1 MIARFFPLK
10 NSLSA
15 AEQNSFPEER
25 ENTMSNPLKPRSFEL
40 TDGPDRIA
48 HRALLFS
55 CGLTRADMSKPLIAI
70 VNSWNEI
77 VPGCMHLRS
86 VAQSVREGVLEA
98 GGVPLEFNTIGVC
111 DGMAQGHVGMKYSLP
126 SREIIAASI
135 EIMLEAHQFD
145 GAVFISSCDKI
156 TPGMLM
162 AAARVNIP
170 AVFVPAGAM
179 QAGEYEGE
187 KIALSQTREF
197 AGKYHTGEITAE
209 QLAHIEEI
217 ACPSP
222 GTCAMMGTAN
232 SMACLTEALG
242 MSLPTSATMP
252 ATSSAKL
259 RNARESGARIVSLL
273 EKNVRPRDIMTI
285 DALENALRVT
295 MAIGGSTNT
304 ILHLLGLAQ
313 EIGLDFDLHHIDDV
327 SRTTP
332 YIAKIIPSGPD
343 TIEDLHRSGGIP
355 AVFKSIRRLLKP
367 AALTVSGKTV
377 GEIADTATWNNTNVI
392 HSMDDPIRPDGG
404 LAILWGNLAPGGSVV
419 KKSAATPKMWVH
431 EGPARVFDSMEAAT
445 EVVKAGGV
453 KPGSV
458 VVIRYEG
465 PVGGPGMRE
474 MQMITAIMMGMGLSD
489 TTALVTD
496 GRFSGSTRGP
506 CIGYVSPEAALGGPL
521 AFVEDGDRISIDI
534 PAGKLELRISDE
546 EMARRR
552 QAWTPPK
559 LPTKGI
565 LGLYAS
571 LAQSAAQGAVL
582 VPKGD

>member
-1 MIARFFPLK
+1 
-10 NSLSA
+10 
-15 AEQNSFPEER
+15 
-25 ENTMSNPLKPRSFEL
+25 MSNLLKRRSHEL
-40 TDGPDRIA
+40 TDGPDRVA

-55 CGLTRADMSKPLIAI
+55 CGLTRQDMDKPLIAI

-77 VPGCMHLRS
+77 VPGCIHLPA
-86 VAQSVREGVLEA
+86 VAQSVREGILEA

-135 EIMLEAHQFD
+135 EIMLQAHQFD
-145 GAVFISSCDKI
+145 AAVFISSCDKI

-170 AVFVPAGAM
+170 VLMVPAGAM
-179 QAGEYEGE
+179 EAGEYAGQ

-197 AGKYHTGEITAE
+197 AGKYHAGEITAE

-259 RNARESGARIVSLL
+259 RNAREAGMR
-273 EKNVRPRDIMTI
+273 IMTLLAENVCPLDI
-285 DALENALRVT
+285 ITADALENALRVA
-295 MAIGGSTNT
+295 MAVGGSTNT

-313 EIGLDFDLHHIDDV
+313 EIGIEFDLRQVDAA
-327 SRTTP
+327 SRSTP
-332 YIAKIIPSGPD
+332 YLSKLIPSGPN
-343 TIEDLHRSGGIP
+343 TINDLHSAGGIP
-355 AVFKSIRRLLKP
+355 AVLKSIRSLLK
-367 AALTVSGKTV
+367 ADALTVSGKTI
-377 GEIADTATWNNTNVI
+377 GEVADAAEWSDTRVI
-392 HSMDDPIRPDGG
+392 HSLEDPIRPDGG
-404 LAILWGNLAPGGSVV
+404 LAVLWGNLAPDGSLV

-445 EVVKAGGV
+445 AVVEAGGV
-453 KPGSV
+453 EPGSV

-474 MQMITAIMMGMGLSD
+474 MQMITAIMSGMGLSE

-521 AFVEDGDRISIDI
+521 ALVEDGDRISIDI
-534 PAGKLELRISDE
+534 PAGKLDLLVPDDELE
-546 EMARRR
+546 RRR
-552 QAWTPPK
+552 QRWIPPTP
-559 LPTKGI
+559 PTKGI

-582 VPKGD
+582 VPTCK

>member
-1 MIARFFPLK
+1 M
-10 NSLSA
+10 
-15 AEQNSFPEER
+15 
-25 ENTMSNPLKPRSFEL
+25 
-40 TDGPDRIA
+40 TDGPDRVA

-55 CGLTRADMSKPLIAI
+55 CGLTRGEMSKPLVAI

-77 VPGCMHLRS
+77 VPGCIHLRA
-86 VAQSVREGVLEA
+86 VAQAVREGVLEA

-111 DGMAQGHVGMKYSLP
+111 DGLAQGHVGMKYSLP
-126 SREIIAASI
+126 SREIIAASS

-145 GAVFISSCDKI
+145 AAVFISSCDKI

-170 AVFVPAGAM
+170 SIMVPAGAM
-179 QAGEYEGE
+179 KAGEYEGQ
-187 KIALSQTREF
+187 KISLSQTREF
-197 AGKYHTGEITAE
+197 AGKYHAGKITAE
-209 QLAHIEEI
+209 ELARIEEI

-259 RNARESGARIVSLL
+259 RNARESGMRLMQML
-273 EKNVRPRDIMTI
+273 EQNLRPLDIITSA
-285 DALENALRVT
+285 ALENALRVT

-313 EIGLDFDLHHIDDV
+313 EIGVPFDLRHVDEV

-332 YIAKIIPSGPD
+332 YIAKILPSGPN
-343 TIEDLHRSGGIP
+343 TIGDLHSAGGIP
-355 AVFKSIRRLLKP
+355 AVLKSIRGLLQP
-367 AALTVSGKTV
+367 DAVTVSGKTI
-377 GEIADTATWNNTNVI
+377 GEVADASEWHDTNVI
-392 HSMDDPIRPDGG
+392 HSVEDPIRPDGG
-404 LAILWGNLAPGGSVV
+404 LAVLWGNLAPEGSLV
-419 KKSAATPKMWVH
+419 KKSAATPTMWVH
-431 EGPARVFDSMEAAT
+431 EGQARVFDSMEDAI
-445 EVVKAGGV
+445 EVVEAGGV
-453 KPGSV
+453 EPGSV

-474 MQMITAIMMGMGLSD
+474 MQMITAIMSGMGLSE

-521 AFVEDGDRISIDI
+521 ALVEEGDRISLDI
-534 PAGKLELRISDE
+534 PAGRLELLVAEDE
-546 EMARRR
+546 LTRRR
-552 QAWTPPK
+552 ENWTPPQP
-559 LPTKGI
+559 PTKGV

-582 VPKGD
+582 VPKCE

>member
-1 MIARFFPLK
+1 
-10 NSLSA
+10 
-15 AEQNSFPEER
+15 
-25 ENTMSNPLKPRSFEL
+25 
-40 TDGPDRIA
+40 
-48 HRALLFS
+48 
-55 CGLTRADMSKPLIAI
+55 
-70 VNSWNEI
+70 
-77 VPGCMHLRS
+77 
-86 VAQSVREGVLEA
+86 
-98 GGVPLEFNTIGVC
+98 
-111 DGMAQGHVGMKYSLP
+111 MKYSLP

-135 EIMLEAHQFD
+135 EIMLQAHQFD
-145 GAVFISSCDKI
+145 AAVFISSCDKI

-170 AVFVPAGAM
+170 SIMVPAGAM
-179 QAGEYEGE
+179 KAGEYEGR

-197 AGKYHTGEITAE
+197 AGKYHAREISAE
-209 QLAHIEEI
+209 ELAHIEEI

-259 RNARESGARIVSLL
+259 RNARESGVRLLRIFEQGLCPL
-273 EKNVRPRDIMTI
+273 DIITPA
-285 DALENALRVT
+285 ALENALRVT

-304 ILHLLGLAQ
+304 ILHLLGLAH
-313 EIGLDFDLHHIDDV
+313 EIGAPFDLRHVDEV

-332 YIAKIIPSGPD
+332 YISKILPSGPN
-343 TIEDLHRSGGIP
+343 TIEDLHDAGGIP
-355 AVFKSIRRLLKP
+355 AVLKSIRGLLHRD
-367 AALTVSGKTV
+367 AMTVGGKTI
-377 GEIADTATWNNTNVI
+377 GEVSETAEWNDTQVLRP
-392 HSMDDPIRPDGG
+392 MEDPIRPDGG
-404 LAILWGNLAPGGSVV
+404 LAVLWGNLAPEGSLV

-431 EGPARVFDSMEAAT
+431 EGPARVFDSMEDAI
-445 EVVKAGGV
+445 EVVEAGGV
-453 KPGSV
+453 EPGSV

-474 MQMITAIMMGMGLSD
+474 MQMITAIMSGMGLSE

-521 AFVEDGDRISIDI
+521 ALVEEGDRISLDI
-534 PAGKLELRISDE
+534 PAGTLELLVSEDE
-546 EMARRR
+546 LTRRR
-552 QAWTPPK
+552 GTWTPPQ
-559 LPTKGI
+559 PPGKGI

-582 VPKGD
+582 VPNREQ

>member
-1 MIARFFPLK
+1 MP
-10 NSLSA
+10 S
-15 AEQNSFPEER
+15 
-25 ENTMSNPLKPRSFEL
+25 PLKPRSFEL
-40 TDGPDRIA
+40 TDGPDRVA

-55 CGLTRADMSKPLIAI
+55 CGLTRADLTKPLIAI

-77 VPGCMHLRS
+77 VPGCMHLRP

-126 SREIIAASI
+126 SREIIAASA

-145 GAVFISSCDKI
+145 AAVFISSCDKI

-170 AVFVPAGAM
+170 AIFVPAGAM
-179 QAGEYEGE
+179 EAGEYGGE

-197 AGKYHTGEITAE
+197 AGKYHAGEISAE
-209 QLAHIEEI
+209 ELAYIEEI

-259 RNARESGARIVSLL
+259 RNARESGAQVIRLL
-273 EKNVRPRDIMTI
+273 EQNLRPRDIMTA
-285 DALENALRVT
+285 DALENALRVA

-304 ILHLLGLAQ
+304 ILHLLGLAR
-313 EIGLDFDLHHIDDV
+313 EVGVDFDLRHVDEV

-332 YIAKIIPSGPD
+332 YIAKIIPSGPN
-343 TIEDLHRSGGIP
+343 TINDLHRAGGIP
-355 AVFKSIRRLLKP
+355 AVFKAIRRLIKSG
-367 AALTVSGKTV
+367 ALTVSGQTI
-377 GEIADTATWNNTNVI
+377 GEIADAARWSDPNVI

-404 LAILWGNLAPGGSVV
+404 LAILWGSLAPEGAVV

-445 EVVKAGGV
+445 EAVEAGHV
-453 KPGSV
+453 EPGSV
-458 VVIRYEG
+458 IVIRYEG

-474 MQMITAIMMGMGLSD
+474 MQMITAIMMGMGLSE

-534 PAGKLELRISDE
+534 PAGKLDLIVPQE

-552 QAWTPPK
+552 AAWIPPK
-559 LPTKGI
+559 RPTKGI

-582 VPKGD
+582 LPKVE

>member
-1 MIARFFPLK
+1 
-10 NSLSA
+10 
-15 AEQNSFPEER
+15 
-25 ENTMSNPLKPRSFEL
+25 L
-40 TDGPDRIA
+40 TDGPDRVA

-55 CGLTRADMSKPLIAI
+55 CGLTRGEMSKPLVAI

-77 VPGCMHLRS
+77 VPGCIHLRA
-86 VAQSVREGVLEA
+86 VAQAVREGVLEA

-111 DGMAQGHVGMKYSLP
+111 DGLAQGHVGMKYSLP
-126 SREIIAASI
+126 SREIIAASS

-145 GAVFISSCDKI
+145 AAVFISSCDKI

-170 AVFVPAGAM
+170 SIMVPAGAM
-179 QAGEYEGE
+179 KAGEYEGQ
-187 KIALSQTREF
+187 KISLSQTREF
-197 AGKYHTGEITAE
+197 AGKYHAGKITAE
-209 QLAHIEEI
+209 ELARIEEI

-259 RNARESGARIVSLL
+259 RNARESGMRLMQML
-273 EKNVRPRDIMTI
+273 EQNLRPLDIITSA
-285 DALENALRVT
+285 ALENALRVT

-313 EIGLDFDLHHIDDV
+313 EIGVPFDLRHVDEV

-332 YIAKIIPSGPD
+332 YIAKILPSGPN
-343 TIEDLHRSGGIP
+343 TIEDLHSAGGIP
-355 AVFKSIRRLLKP
+355 AVLKSIRGLLQP
-367 AALTVSGKTV
+367 DAVTVSGKTI
-377 GEIADTATWNNTNVI
+377 GEVADASEWHDTNVI
-392 HSMDDPIRPDGG
+392 HSVEDPIRPDGG
-404 LAILWGNLAPGGSVV
+404 LAVLWGNLAPEGSLV
-419 KKSAATPKMWVH
+419 KKSAATPTMWVH
-431 EGPARVFDSMEAAT
+431 EGQARVFDSMEDAI
-445 EVVKAGGV
+445 EVVEAGGV
-453 KPGSV
+453 EPGSV

-474 MQMITAIMMGMGLSD
+474 MQMITAIMSGMGLSE

-521 AFVEDGDRISIDI
+521 ALVEEGDRISLDI
-534 PAGKLELRISDE
+534 PAGRLELLVAEDE
-546 EMARRR
+546 LTRRR
-552 QAWTPPK
+552 ENWTPPQP
-559 LPTKGI
+559 PTKGV

-582 VPKGD
+582 VPKCE

>member
-1 MIARFFPLK
+1 
-10 NSLSA
+10 
-15 AEQNSFPEER
+15 
-25 ENTMSNPLKPRSFEL
+25 MSNHLKPRSVEL
-40 TDGPDRIA
+40 TDGPDRVA

-55 CGLTRADMSKPLIAI
+55 CGLTRADMTKPLIAI

-77 VPGCMHLRS
+77 VPGCMHLRQ
-86 VAQSVREGVLEA
+86 VAQSVRDGVLEA

-126 SREIIAASI
+126 SREIIAASV

-145 GAVFISSCDKI
+145 AAVFISSCDKI

-170 AVFVPAGAM
+170 AIFVPAGTM
-179 QAGEYEGE
+179 QAGEYAGE

-197 AGKYHTGEITAE
+197 AGKYHAGEISLE
-209 QLAHIEEI
+209 ELAHIEEI

-259 RNARESGARIVSLL
+259 RNARDSGARIIGLL
-273 EKNVRPRDIMTI
+273 EQKICPRDIMTA
-285 DALENALRVT
+285 DALENALRVA

-304 ILHLLGLAQ
+304 ILHLLGLAR
-313 EIGLDFDLHHIDDV
+313 EIGVDFDLHHVDKI

-332 YIAKIIPSGPD
+332 YIAKIIPSGPH
-343 TIEDLHRSGGIP
+343 TIDDLHRAGGIP
-355 AVFKSIRRLLKP
+355 AVCKAIRPLLKP
-367 AALTVSGKTV
+367 NALTVSGHTV
-377 GEIADTATWNNTNVI
+377 GETADAAKWADGNVI

-404 LAILWGNLAPGGSVV
+404 LAILWGSLAPDGAVV

-431 EGPARVFDSMEAAT
+431 EGPARVFNSMETATAAV
-445 EVVKAGGV
+445 EAGSV
-453 KPGSV
+453 EPGSV
-458 VVIRYEG
+458 IVIRYEG

-474 MQMITAIMMGMGLSD
+474 MQMITAVMMGMGLSE

-521 AFVEDGDRISIDI
+521 ALVEDGDRISIDI
-534 PAGKLELRISDE
+534 PAGKLDLLVSEE
-546 EMARRR
+546 EMARRHGR
-552 QAWTPPK
+552 WAPPQR
-559 LPTKGI
+559 PTKGI

-582 VPKGD
+582 QPKFD

>member
-1 MIARFFPLK
+1 
-10 NSLSA
+10 
-15 AEQNSFPEER
+15 
-25 ENTMSNPLKPRSFEL
+25 MSNPLKRRSFEL
-40 TDGPDRIA
+40 TDGPDRVA

-55 CGLTRADMSKPLIAI
+55 CGLTRGDMDKPLVAI

-77 VPGCMHLRS
+77 VPGCVHLPA
-86 VAQSVREGVLEA
+86 VAQAVREGILEA

-126 SREIIAASI
+126 SREIIAASS

-145 GAVFISSCDKI
+145 AAVFISSCDKI

-162 AAARVNIP
+162 AAVRVNIP
-170 AVFVPAGAM
+170 SIMVPAGAM
-179 QAGEYEGE
+179 KAGEYEGQ
-187 KIALSQTREF
+187 KISLSQTREF

-209 QLAHIEEI
+209 QLAYIEEI

-222 GTCAMMGTAN
+222 GTCSMMGTAN

-259 RNARESGARIVSLL
+259 RNARESGMRIMQIL
-273 EKNVRPRDIMTI
+273 EQNLCPLDIITPA
-285 DALENALRVT
+285 ALENALRVT
-295 MAIGGSTNT
+295 MAVGGSTNT

-313 EIGLDFDLHHIDDV
+313 EIGTPFDLRHVDEI

-332 YIAKIIPSGPD
+332 YIAKIMPSGPNA
-343 TIEDLHRSGGIP
+343 IEDLHNAGGIP
-355 AVFKSIRRLLKP
+355 AVLKSIRDLLQP
-367 AALTVSGKTV
+367 DAVTVSGETI
-377 GEIADTATWNNTNVI
+377 GEVADAAVWNDTSVI
-392 HSMDDPIRPDGG
+392 HSLEDPIRPDGG
-404 LAILWGNLAPGGSVV
+404 LAVLWGNLAPEGSVV

-431 EGPARVFDSMEAAT
+431 EGQARVFDSMEDAIET
-445 EVVKAGGV
+445 VEVGGV
-453 KPGSV
+453 EPGSV

-474 MQMITAIMMGMGLSD
+474 MQMITAIMSGMGLSE

-506 CIGYVSPEAALGGPL
+506 CIGYVSPEAALGGLL
-521 AFVEDGDRISIDI
+521 ALVEDGDRIAIDI
-534 PAGKLELRISDE
+534 PAGKLELLVPEDE
-546 EMARRR
+546 LKRRR
-552 QAWTPPK
+552 ENWTPPQP
-559 LPTKGI
+559 PTKGI

-582 VPKGD
+582 VPKCE